1 MSKPLVE
8 LHPFYNVYIYLNRL
22 KNIELPYRGY
32 WQVRL
37 TAEGSSCSEWDV
49 KLEGKD
55 RREGD
60 YSLLPACIQSRSA
73 LSKTV
78 EVLYTDEE
86 FQLADGFI
94 FSFKSN
100 GTVRIELDFIIE
112 LWFCDKDQP
121 PRLDKFQKL
130 NSRKMTVS
138 LEPSKV
144 CSAARL
150 IHWDYGACASLTL
163 SVMGS
168 LVSLMPRRR
177 KDPPDPPLSDALT
190 RQYGDMCD
198 SLLGTSRTLTQ
209 FIKDSSKHIGVQ
221 LAEDWKLS
229 HNYRLHRNEVCDD
242 DDEEERKESMVDSLV
257 ISPSPWKTLEM
268 DAISLSSPLN
278 TLFKQVVEL
287 CGRNE
292 GVFRCLLHSFSV
304 WHTRR
309 LSEAFFSVDRCTLQ
323 LGSASLL
330 PLSALYHLISSHDY
344 IRCLPFHPLQS
355 AQLDYS
361 EDNMAFVFEEVF
373 LPATPSSSPSS
384 SPSNGS
390 SPTSSTTTPES
401 TLASSPTDTQQ
412 PYTESFLERLTD
424 YAEKKESIKEEVCK
438 LSGKE
443 FRLMSEC
450 IRSQPLLDER
460 IGEENG
466 NKMGVHL
473 IVLVH
478 GLEGARDDL
487 WPYRSS
493 LKRML
498 QGRDVQ
504 FLCSRINEGSTW
516 GDVEILGKSLLKEM
530 DDHMASLRSCVTR
543 VSFIAHSLGGLIV
556 RAAVARPEG
565 SWLRPRLHTLL
576 TLNTPHLG
584 LVYAKKTSH
593 VGLTLVQW
601 YKRSRC
607 LAQLSLRDTNNFTDS
622 FLVRLASSGSL
633 TPFKNVLLLGSSGD
647 IMVPRHSALLSSC
660 PAADKDR
667 SSLAAAFNHML
678 DELHK
683 ELAEK
688 RVVRYSAV
696 HRKHGEKLRGR
707 PAHTSCVEDSVFIE
721 KLLSTSAI
729 NYFY

>member
-1 MSKPLVE
+1 MSKPFVE
-8 LHPFYNVYIYLNRL
+8 LHPFYNVFIYLNRF

-37 TAEGSSCSEWDV
+37 IAEGSSCSEWDV

-55 RREGD
+55 RRDGED
-60 YSLLPACIQSRSA
+60 TLLPACTQMKSAISR
-73 LSKTV
+73 TI

-94 FSFKSN
+94 FSFKAN
-100 GTVRIELDFIIE
+100 GSAKIELEFTME
-112 LWFCDKDQP
+112 LWYCDKDQP

-130 NSRKMTVS
+130 NSRKMNVC
-138 LEPSKV
+138 LEMSKI
-144 CSAARL
+144 CSVARL
-150 IHWDYGACASLTL
+150 VHWDYGACASLTL
-163 SVMGS
+163 SLIGS

-190 RQYGDMCD
+190 RQYGEMCD
-198 SLLGTSRTLTQ
+198 SLLGTSKTLSK
-209 FIKDSSKHIGVQ
+209 FIKNSSKHIGV
-221 LAEDWKLS
+221 ELS
-229 HNYRLHRNEVCDD
+229 QET
-242 DDEEERKESMVDSLV
+242 DECESKESLVDGLM

-268 DAISLSSPLN
+268 DAISLSTPLDS
-278 TLFKQVVEL
+278 LFKQVVEL

-292 GVFRCLLHSFSV
+292 GVFRALLHSFSV

-309 LSEAFFSVDRCTLQ
+309 LSEAFFTVDRSSSQ
-323 LGSASLL
+323 LGSCSLL
-330 PLSALYHLISSHDY
+330 PLSPLYHLLSTHEY
-344 IRCLPFHPLQS
+344 IRQLPSHPLQS
-355 AQLDYS
+355 AQLDYTH
-361 EDNMAFVFEEVF
+361 DNMAFVFEEVF
-373 LPATPSSSPSS
+373 IPPSNSSSPVSPFNGS
-384 SPSNGS
+384 TSPPSN
-390 SPTSSTTTPES
+390 TTPES
-401 TLASSPTDTQQ
+401 TLASSPIDAQQ
-412 PYTESFLERLTD
+412 TYTESFLERLTE
-424 YAEKKESIKEEVCK
+424 YAEKKESVKEEVCRV
-438 LSGKE
+438 SGKE

-450 IRSQPLLDER
+450 IRSQSLLEER

-466 NKMGVHL
+466 NKTGLHL

-487 WPYRSS
+487 WPYRST

-498 QGRDVQ
+498 QGREVH

-516 GDVEILGKSLLKEM
+516 GDVETLGKSLLKEM
-530 DDHMASLRSCVTR
+530 DEHVASLRSSVTR

-556 RAAVARPEG
+556 RAAVSRPG
-565 SWLRPRLHTLL
+565 TRGLAVSLNCLSGTPTTSVTL
-576 TLNTPHLG
+576 
-584 LVYAKKTSH
+584 S
-593 VGLTLVQW
+593 
-601 YKRSRC
+601 SS
-607 LAQLSLRDTNNFTDS
+607 LS
-622 FLVRLASSGSL
+622 
-633 TPFKNVLLLGSSGD
+633 PFKNVLLLGSSGD

-667 SSLAAAFNHML
+667 SSLAAAVNHML

-683 ELAEK
+683 ELREK
-688 RVVRYSAV
+688 RVVRYSAI

>member
-8 LHPFYNVYIYLNRL
+8 LHPFYNVFIYLNRL

-37 TAEGSSCSEWDV
+37 NAEGSSCSEWDV
-49 KLEGKD
+49 KLDGKD
-55 RREGD
+55 RREGED
-60 YSLLPACIQSRSA
+60 TLLPACIHTRAAISR
-73 LSKTV
+73 TV

-86 FQLADGFI
+86 FQLTDAFI
-94 FSFKSN
+94 FTFKAN
-100 GTVRIELDFIIE
+100 GSGRIEFEITIE
-112 LWFCDKDQP
+112 LWYCDKDQP

-130 NSRKMTVS
+130 NSRKMTVT
-138 LEPSKV
+138 LEPTKI
-144 CSAARL
+144 CTAARL
-150 IHWDYGACASLTL
+150 LHWDYGACASLTL
-163 SVMGS
+163 SLIGS

-177 KDPPDPPLSDALT
+177 RDPPDPPLSDALI

-198 SLLGTSRTLTQ
+198 ALLGTTRTLTA
-209 FIKDSSKHIGVQ
+209 FIKNSSKHIGVD
-221 LAEDWKLS
+221 LAHDIESESKEEMLS
-229 HNYRLHRNEVCDD
+229 
-242 DDEEERKESMVDSLV
+242 SLR
-257 ISPSPWKTLEM
+257 SSLSPWKTLEI
-268 DAISLSSPLN
+268 DAVSLSAPLDA
-278 TLFKQVVEL
+278 LFKQAVEL

-292 GVFRCLLHSFSV
+292 GVIRSLLHAFSV
-304 WHTRR
+304 WQSRR
-309 LSEAFFSVDRCTLQ
+309 LSEAFFSLDR
-323 LGSASLL
+323 SSSHINSSSLL
-330 PLSALYHLISSHDY
+330 PLSALYQLISNHEY
-344 IRCLPFHPLQS
+344 IKNLPFHPLQS
-355 AQLDYS
+355 AQMDYT
-361 EDNMAFVFEEVF
+361 EDNMSFILEEVF
-373 LPATPSSSPSS
+373 LPPSTS
-384 SPSNGS
+384 S
-390 SPTSSTTTPES
+390 SPTSSSSSSPPSAASTPEN
-401 TLASSPTDTQQ
+401 TFDLPVEQPTDDL
-412 PYTESFLERLTD
+412 YSDSFLEKLTE
-424 YAEKKESIKEEVCK
+424 YAENKESIKSEVCRV
-438 LSGKE
+438 SGKE

-450 IRSQPLLDER
+450 IRSQPLFDER

-466 NKMGVHL
+466 NKTGVHL

-493 LKRML
+493 LKRMM
-498 QGRDVQ
+498 QGRDVH

-516 GDVEILGKSLLKEM
+516 GDVEMLGKSLLVEM
-530 DDHMASLRSCVTR
+530 DEHMCSLRSSVTR

-556 RAAVARPEG
+556 RAAVARPDAA
-565 SWLRPRLHTLL
+565 WLHSRLHTLL

-607 LAQLSLRDTNNFTDS
+607 LAQLSLRDANNFNDS
-622 FLVRLASSGSL
+622 FLVRLASSRSL

-647 IMVPRHSALLSSC
+647 IMVPRHSALLASC